1 MRRTIGRQL
10 TIAFAVALAVLLI
23 NSLVSY
29 RATSTLVDHSDLV
42 AHSYRVQLNLTSILS
57 TMKDAE
63 TGQRGYIITGR
74 DDYLQPYQEATAQ
87 INDQIAEL
95 RQLTQDNQDYQ
106 ARIPLLEEKIN
117 NRLDRLA
124 LGIGLK
130 KRNDEEGINRLIT
143 AGVGKRQMD
152 DIREIVAAMQDEESA
167 LLQQRA
173 EEESTSRRNV
183 FITFVV
189 AVLLNLAL
197 LFLLYYLFR
206 RDILQ
211 RQRVE
216 EERKQLLAR
225 AQAARAQAE
234 TANRTKDEFLATVSH
249 ELRTPLNA
257 MLGWARILRTSK
269 LDEETTAR
277 ALEAI
282 ERNAQSQAKL
292 IEDLLDV
299 SRIITGKMRV
309 DVAPVDLASVIEAA
323 LDTVRPAARAKEIRL
338 EPALDPAVG
347 PVPGDGARLQQVIW
361 NLLSNA
367 VKFTPRGG
375 RVEVRLQRLGSYAE
389 ITVSDTGHGI
399 KQEFLPYIFERF
411 RQADSSISR
420 AHSGLGLGL
429 AIVRHLVEL
438 HGGRVSVASGGEG
451 QGATFKVKLP
461 IAIAQDSGRV
471 SHSDEKG
478 DQFMPA
484 QALSFECHP
493 ALRGLRVLVVD
504 DDLDAR
510 TLFKSI
516 LERCGAEIIS
526 VSSADE
532 AHGALESGKPDIV
545 VSDIGMPVEDGYAF
559 IRKVR
564 AKELREQDG
573 RLPAVALTAHARI
586 EDRLQALS
594 AGYQAHLAKPVEPAE
609 LVAVIASLVLPKA

>member
-1 MRRTIGRQL
+1 
-10 TIAFAVALAVLLI
+10 
-23 NSLVSY
+23 
-29 RATSTLVDHSDLV
+29 
-42 AHSYRVQLNLTSILS
+42 
-57 TMKDAE
+57 
-63 TGQRGYIITGR
+63 
-74 DDYLQPYQEATAQ
+74 LQPYQEATAQ

>member
-1 MRRTIGRQL
+1 
-10 TIAFAVALAVLLI
+10 
-23 NSLVSY
+23 
-29 RATSTLVDHSDLV
+29 
-42 AHSYRVQLNLTSILS
+42 
-57 TMKDAE
+57 MKDAE